1 MTAPA
6 PVAATETASDIAAA
20 IVPALQA
27 YPWWAVIAGI
37 LVWVTFAAPIIDKV
51 VDLTDTKID
60 NKVWSFVKAILGGLT
75 RRKK

>member
-51 VDLTDTKID
+51 VDLTDT
-60 NKVWSFVKAILGGLT
+60 
-75 RRKK
+75 